1 MGDREDFE
9 GWTRQSLIHI
19 YGKWT
24 IRIFTFCLFEREQRT
39 LIEEERARERE
50 GGDLIFGER
59 EKIER
64 EQL

>member
-1 MGDREDFE
+1 MGEREDFE

-39 LIEEERARERE
+39 LIEEERERERE
-50 GGDLIFGER
+50 GGVLGE
-59 EKIER
+59 I
-64 EQL
+64 